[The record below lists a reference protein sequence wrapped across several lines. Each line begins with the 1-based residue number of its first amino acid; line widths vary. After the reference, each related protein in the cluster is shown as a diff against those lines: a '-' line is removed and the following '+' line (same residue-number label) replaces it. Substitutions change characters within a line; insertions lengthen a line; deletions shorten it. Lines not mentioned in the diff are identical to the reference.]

1 MRADKL
7 ASLPEELKKA
17 CDDRAGL
24 YISQDDLE
32 EFLDLIVNV
41 IQPHAVNL
49 IKDRIPAFQ
58 AAGDRELGKE
68 VGLRICY
75 SSPGTLGTTFNMES
89 GADYRYKV
97 EFYAN
102 NFENGRDEEH
112 NITLNLDDKIYRE
125 GLACVVLHEDVHVFM
140 NDFTRLGMQ
149 IDPGVEGD
157 IVYDDDGNYSIQYN
171 IPGYEPMT
179 LDEYSDYHNDYMLYP
194 DWFAEGTAQLICGF
208 YHDSFTV
215 DLFNKISIKENDG
228 VTYTKERIKAQ
239 YTEKIRTLDSETYSQ
254 DNVFGSYCYGPL
266 AVMYLLDRHL
276 QTSGKPSALK
286 YDDDGTLT
294 YINVTELRDSMS
306 DVLLLLH
313 SEKTLDEI
321 IQDTLGEDCDTFEDM
336 FIGGEEAGNTSLDF
350 CTDVLNYLEKAS
362 KKIGERAT
370 GSILQDFDRPYSD
383 LWIFDENETS
393 DYYNFVIT
401 DNNYA
406 TSTADPEI
414 AEKSKPAKIFDQ
426 EAYRAAM
433 AEKENAALVGTGN
446 GNMSV
451 GEAGASGNAALPEQD
466 TLLKQ
471 ETIIQKRTLPWN
483 LILFCKNP
491 NCIR

>member
-1 MRADKL
+1 
-7 ASLPEELKKA
+7 
-17 CDDRAGL
+17 
-24 YISQDDLE
+24 
-32 EFLDLIVNV
+32 
-41 IQPHAVNL
+41 
-49 IKDRIPAFQ
+49 
-58 AAGDRELGKE
+58 
-68 VGLRICY
+68 
-75 SSPGTLGTTFNMES
+75 
-89 GADYRYKV
+89 
-97 EFYAN
+97 
-102 NFENGRDEEH
+102 
-112 NITLNLDDKIYRE
+112 
-125 GLACVVLHEDVHVFM
+125 
-140 NDFTRLGMQ
+140 
-149 IDPGVEGD
+149 
-157 IVYDDDGNYSIQYN
+157 
-171 IPGYEPMT
+171 
-179 LDEYSDYHNDYMLYP
+179 MLYP

-254 DNVFGSYCYGPL
+254 DNVYGSYCYGPL

-276 QTSGKPSALK
+276 QASGKPSALK

-294 YINVTELRDSMS
+294 YVNVTELRDSMS

-362 KKIGERAT
+362 QKIGERAT

-433 AEKENAALVGTGN
+433 AEKENAGV
-446 GNMSV
+446 S
-451 GEAGASGNAALPEQD
+451 
-466 TLLKQ
+466 
-471 ETIIQKRTLPWN
+471 W
-483 LILFCKNP
+483 
-491 NCIR
+491 

>member
-1 MRADKL
+1 
-7 ASLPEELKKA
+7 
-17 CDDRAGL
+17 
-24 YISQDDLE
+24 
-32 EFLDLIVNV
+32 
-41 IQPHAVNL
+41 
-49 IKDRIPAFQ
+49 
-58 AAGDRELGKE
+58 
-68 VGLRICY
+68 
-75 SSPGTLGTTFNMES
+75 
-89 GADYRYKV
+89 
-97 EFYAN
+97 
-102 NFENGRDEEH
+102 
-112 NITLNLDDKIYRE
+112 
-125 GLACVVLHEDVHVFM
+125 
-140 NDFTRLGMQ
+140 
-149 IDPGVEGD
+149 
-157 IVYDDDGNYSIQYN
+157 
-171 IPGYEPMT
+171 MT

-276 QTSGKPSALK
+276 QASGNPSALK
-286 YDDDGTLT
+286 YDEDGTLT
-294 YINVTELRDSMS
+294 YVNVAELRDSMS

-433 AEKENAALVGTGN
+433 AEKENAALVGTGARN
-446 GNMSV
+446 VSA

-466 TLLKQ
+466 TAAEAKAAPEQGAAAEAKAVPETAAASEPAAATGQ
-471 ETIIQKRTLPWN
+471 EAASEHDAAAEISSVPAAETVSPAEETAVRDEPAEEAGGYDYEESAGADCSEEQTDVSESSAWETVSECEPSGYAA
-483 LILFCKNP
+483 
-491 NCIR
+491 

>member
-1 MRADKL
+1 
-7 ASLPEELKKA
+7 
-17 CDDRAGL
+17 
-24 YISQDDLE
+24 
-32 EFLDLIVNV
+32 
-41 IQPHAVNL
+41 
-49 IKDRIPAFQ
+49 
-58 AAGDRELGKE
+58 
-68 VGLRICY
+68 
-75 SSPGTLGTTFNMES
+75 
-89 GADYRYKV
+89 
-97 EFYAN
+97 
-102 NFENGRDEEH
+102 
-112 NITLNLDDKIYRE
+112 
-125 GLACVVLHEDVHVFM
+125 
-140 NDFTRLGMQ
+140 
-149 IDPGVEGD
+149 
-157 IVYDDDGNYSIQYN
+157 
-171 IPGYEPMT
+171 
-179 LDEYSDYHNDYMLYP
+179 MLYP

-276 QTSGKPSALK
+276 QASGKPSALK

-294 YINVTELRDSMS
+294 YVNVTELRDSMS

-362 KKIGERAT
+362 QKIGERAT

-433 AEKENAALVGTGN
+433 AEKENAALVGTGDRN
-446 GNMSV
+446 VSAGK
-451 GEAGASGNAALPEQD
+451 AGASGNAALPEQD

-471 ETIIQKRTLPWN
+471 ETAPETEAAPETAVAAKSAAVTGQEAAPEHDAAAEIGSLPEAGAAPSDAETAVSDDPVEEAGSSDYEEPAGSECSEEQTQAPESGGEAVPEYE
-483 LILFCKNP
+483 LSGYAA
-491 NCIR
+491 